1 MKRVYLIFVLMLAL
15 AHLLP
20 AAYAQEVE
28 AEVEEAV
35 EKTGK
40 KGKKSAKSMPAI
52 PTLLSE
58 AKYLTRKK
66 PNLKAQYYG
75 FIRSASWCV
84 PCQIFVPQ
92 LLAEY
97 SKMKGAK
104 MELVLLGQEE
114 EAVVKK
120 YMKDHD
126 YNIPGVMPKELGEVP
141 GLNFSGLGYPSM
153 CIVDAD
159 GNFIASN
166 GGANMMKWR
175 DIIKEHKKQVQKEK
189 REAKKKESRNLIED

>member
-1 MKRVYLIFVLMLAL
+1 MKRFYLILVLMLGL

-20 AAYAQEVE
+20 AVYAE
-28 AEVEEAV
+28 EVEEEMVEKV

-40 KGKKSAKSMPAI
+40 KERKAGKSMPAI
-52 PTLLSE
+52 PALLSE
-58 AKYLTRKK
+58 ARYLTRKK

-84 PCQIFVPQ
+84 PCQVFVPQ

-97 SKMKGAK
+97 TKMKSAK
-104 MELVLLGQEE
+104 LELVLLGQED

-126 YNIPGVMPKELGEVP
+126 YNIPGVMPGELGEVP
-141 GLNFSGLGYPSM
+141 GLNFSGLGFPSM
-153 CIVDAD
+153 CIVDAE
-159 GNFIASN
+159 GNFVACN
-166 GGANMMKWR
+166 GGTNMMKWR
-175 DIIKEHKKQVQKEK
+175 DIIKEHKKQAQKEK
-189 REAKKKESRNLIED
+189 RAAKKKESRKLSED